1 MSTVNLPHGNHPIS
15 VSTIPHHL
23 PTWFQEVR
31 EGDGEGR
38 RRLHCGEGDLADV
51 VAQGE
56 AEGVLRRPGRRDA
69 RGGPKNARGG
79 PG

>member
-1 MSTVNLPHGNHPIS
+1 MSTISSARAIPS
-15 VSTIPHHL
+15 VSTSIPHHL

-38 RRLHCGEGDLADV
+38 RRLHRGEGDLADV

-56 AEGVLRRPGRRDA
+56 AEGVLRRPGRSRLATLA
-69 RGGPKNARGG
+69 RGCPGRG
-79 PG
+79 